1 MLGQTRTL
9 IGSLTFIFSRVPT
22 LWRVLNPFILVLL
35 LTIINRIVNL
45 IYHEKKINTL
55 SVFILY
61 PAMALVDAGF
71 IATTLNYLW
80 TITLG
85 LASVYISL
93 KELHGQKNKWYE
105 WLLGSL
111 ALVFSVNSEQMAVVL
126 LMIFSIMVFIY
137 EPKKPMIFTE
147 WSICIAGIFYDFY
160 SNFFKDN
167 PRFEREVSRY
177 FKTFPDL
184 SIIKKFELGFSSTF
198 LCLTMKICVVS
209 IPFVLFLTYLLYVT
223 LKKYYEYSKRLP
235 SVILLS
241 TTLILLF
248 LSIFPNSN
256 IYKFI
261 SGGYVNYKMEM
272 ANYSFSP
279 IPDIIF
285 LLILLLL
292 LTSIYFVIYDF
303 RKKIIAFFIFLCGII
318 SRVMMGFSPT
328 VWASGY
334 RTFSIFIIS
343 LIFIAVII
351 QNENRSLFKNR
362 QSRGSVDC

>member
-1 MLGQTRTL
+1 
-9 IGSLTFIFSRVPT
+9 
-22 LWRVLNPFILVLL
+22 
-35 LTIINRIVNL
+35 
-45 IYHEKKINTL
+45 
-55 SVFILY
+55 
-61 PAMALVDAGF
+61 MALVDAGF

-223 LKKYYEYSKRLP
+223 
-235 SVILLS
+235 
-241 TTLILLF
+241 
-248 LSIFPNSN
+248 
-256 IYKFI
+256 
-261 SGGYVNYKMEM
+261 
-272 ANYSFSP
+272 
-279 IPDIIF
+279 
-285 LLILLLL
+285 
-292 LTSIYFVIYDF
+292 
-303 RKKIIAFFIFLCGII
+303 
-318 SRVMMGFSPT
+318 
-328 VWASGY
+328 
-334 RTFSIFIIS
+334 
-343 LIFIAVII
+343 
-351 QNENRSLFKNR
+351 
-362 QSRGSVDC
+362 